1 MNILLIF
8 ILFLNKFNCLPE
20 ISKKIIENENGVLKG
35 TFKINSIYKKNAF
48 ISCDN
53 DKLIISQKRGNVD
66 IIETTS
72 NYFYIVCRES
82 KKIIGLDEGKGEEY
96 VLYSNLYKNNSYL
109 NIWKLIKIKDNFKKF
124 R

>member
-53 DKLIISQKRGNVD
+53 DKLIISQKRGNFD
-66 IIETTS
+66 LLKQPRIIFIQFVENQRKLLVWMKEKVKNMFCIQT
-72 NYFYIVCRES
+72 YIR
-82 KKIIGLDEGKGEEY
+82 IIAT
-96 VLYSNLYKNNSYL
+96 
-109 NIWKLIKIKDNFKKF
+109 
-124 R
+124 